1 MMNNELT
8 KEEVLDVWSE
18 LIAYWRWY
26 PDAFLECITPVN
38 ENGERQGITLGS
50 DQKLILRVLCRF
62 PYSHIVLPRGFGKCV
77 SGDTLLLT
85 DNGLV
90 EIGSYF
96 NYKDDN
102 KESYIISD
110 INIVNRYGKLESTNA
125 GVYNGL
131 KDTKIIKN
139 DLGIEIE
146 VSNNHPLLTVSDNGD
161 FEWKK
166 AIDITTD
173 DYIISRRG
181 DNVWGKTTSLNIDMK
196 SWLDTFDGD
205 SRWKIERVKCNVITE
220 LDEELSLII
229 GYLVGDGCMTMHNNI
244 MFTSKDEDM
253 VLRFINLFENRLG
266 MKVVK
271 KNEIDYVVRGMYVRE
286 YFNQIGLKQVNAF
299 EKEIPNCILQA
310 PKNIVSKFV
319 QGLFDTNGSVT
330 GEFVEFCTASEK
342 MSKQLQVVLMN
353 FGIVSR
359 RRRKYNK
366 KYDTYSYIISI
377 TGKDREVFLN
387 EIGFSCKRKQDVLI
401 EKINEY
407 KNKKPNT
414 NKDIIPNQQIKILE
428 ATNLISKENNKLF
441 KKGIKDYFGHVRKGD
456 NQLTYEKLDRLLEC
470 DFGNEN
476 NFRKYFEDLKEN
488 KYFFSKVVEIKE
500 SKNHVYDISVPKTN
514 SFIANSIVNHNTL
527 LELLGLCVSAVLT
540 PDLTISMSAQTLMA
554 SAGMFSDKMEEIK
567 KFYPI
572 IADEI
577 VTEQISK
584 DRVFIQFKSGARI
597 TNLENRQSAKG
608 KRRNLVYLEECA
620 LMDEN
625 TYKDAVEPL
634 TSEGY
639 KNIKDFEYDPF
650 IKNRQAFIT
659 TAYLKNEAYDRCLKM
674 FDEMVNMKGTFCLGA
689 DYRLPATYKRGRTIE
704 QVEALEEKVGSTFFN
719 TNYRSRWLNTNGSCI
734 VDIEKLQKLQVIP
747 KPELKP
753 VKDGEY
759 YISVDVARSAKN
771 SNNETAISVL
781 KIKRD
786 KKEKIKNIQAINM
799 IKLPNG
805 TNFQTQSLHIKRLQ
819 LWYNANTVVVDING
833 LGIGLLDVLMQTQ
846 IDPLTGKELPAYDTI
861 NTEHESDEKDAKPIV
876 WAIQAQKNQTEMVV
890 SFIDSVENGTLQL
903 LERVDQNK
911 IMDINENDDY
921 MINEILAHIRTQ
933 NFIDEVSNLTLETI
947 SGGRLQVKQVIKAN
961 KDLFSAV
968 LMGVWYV
975 LSEENNGIEEEEEFD
990 FNDLFAFS
998 SPRIR

>member
-102 KESYIISD
+102 EESYIISD

-196 SWLDTFDGD
+196 SWLDTFGGD

-271 KNEIDYVVRGMYVRE
+271 KNEIDYVVSGMYVRE

-319 QGLFDTNGSVT
+319 QGLFDTDGSVT

-428 ATNLISKENNKLF
+428 ATNLI
-441 KKGIKDYFGHVRKGD
+441 
-456 NQLTYEKLDRLLEC
+456 
-470 DFGNEN
+470 
-476 NFRKYFEDLKEN
+476 
-488 KYFFSKVVEIKE
+488 SKVVEIKE

-819 LWYNANTVVVDING
+819 LYYGAKVLVVDVNG
-833 LGIGLLDVLMQTQ
+833 L
-846 IDPLTGKELPAYDTI
+846 
-861 NTEHESDEKDAKPIV
+861 
-876 WAIQAQKNQTEMVV
+876 
-890 SFIDSVENGTLQL
+890 
-903 LERVDQNK
+903 
-911 IMDINENDDY
+911 
-921 MINEILAHIRTQ
+921 ILAPLC
-933 NFIDEVSNLTLETI
+933 SNTY
-947 SGGRLQVKQVIKAN
+947 RK
-961 KDLFSAV
+961 LF
-968 LMGVWYV
+968 
-975 LSEENNGIEEEEEFD
+975 
-990 FNDLFAFS
+990 
-998 SPRIR
+998 

>member
-196 SWLDTFDGD
+196 SWLDTFGGD
-205 SRWKIERVKCNVITE
+205 SRWEIERVKCNVITE

-271 KNEIDYVVRGMYVRE
+271 KNEIDYVVSGMYVRE

-319 QGLFDTNGSVT
+319 QGLFDTDGSVT

-428 ATNLISKENNKLF
+428 ATNLI
-441 KKGIKDYFGHVRKGD
+441 
-456 NQLTYEKLDRLLEC
+456 
-470 DFGNEN
+470 
-476 NFRKYFEDLKEN
+476 
-488 KYFFSKVVEIKE
+488 SKVVEIKE

-819 LWYNANTVVVDING
+819 LYYGAKVLVVDVNG

>member
-196 SWLDTFDGD
+196 SWLDTFGGD

-271 KNEIDYVVRGMYVRE
+271 KNEIDYVVSGMYVRE

-319 QGLFDTNGSVT
+319 QGLFDTDGSVT

-428 ATNLISKENNKLF
+428 ATNLI
-441 KKGIKDYFGHVRKGD
+441 
-456 NQLTYEKLDRLLEC
+456 
-470 DFGNEN
+470 
-476 NFRKYFEDLKEN
+476 
-488 KYFFSKVVEIKE
+488 SKVVEIKE

-819 LWYNANTVVVDING
+819 LYYGAKVLVVDVNG
-833 LGIGLLDVLMQTQ
+833 L
-846 IDPLTGKELPAYDTI
+846 
-861 NTEHESDEKDAKPIV
+861 
-876 WAIQAQKNQTEMVV
+876 
-890 SFIDSVENGTLQL
+890 
-903 LERVDQNK
+903 
-911 IMDINENDDY
+911 
-921 MINEILAHIRTQ
+921 ILAPLC
-933 NFIDEVSNLTLETI
+933 SNTY
-947 SGGRLQVKQVIKAN
+947 RK
-961 KDLFSAV
+961 LF
-968 LMGVWYV
+968 
-975 LSEENNGIEEEEEFD
+975 
-990 FNDLFAFS
+990 
-998 SPRIR
+998 